1 MKKLFLLTSLLILS
15 GCAQFFKEEVESI
28 KFVIAPTAIPQELKN
43 ASEIF
48 STELKAYLYEKG
60 YDVKTIDFKVTQT
73 HQEASDA
80 LVNQSV
86 DFGFMPVLEYLEHI
100 DSMAV
105 LATGVQEHF
114 ERLENIDDYNASTIE
129 TQTKILSPSR
139 RSLIYTGPS
148 QTGQDIYAKFKN
160 NTLTWI
166 DLNTSTWCHIVVTDM
181 DGYIYPSLWLID
193 NYERRMGELYDHVL
207 AVKGYPDVMAMLAD
221 ESCDIAVGPDS
232 LRQDYATLWRSAED
246 YNRSASIFSEVK
258 VIGMTQEIYDDV
270 VVVRNTAEEDLLS
283 LELIQHVQDFITLSE
298 RNHGLD
304 EVLGFKAYQVNTEE
318 TYLEMIDAYE
328 YIDGIMN

>member
-28 KFVIAPTAIPQELKN
+28 KFVIAPTAIPQDLVN
-43 ASEIF
+43 ASESF
-48 STELKAYLYEKG
+48 GTDLKAYLYDKG
-60 YDVKTIDFKVTQT
+60 YDVKNIDFQVTQT

-100 DSMAV
+100 DSMTV
-105 LATGVQEHF
+105 LATGVQEQF
-114 ERLENIDDYNASTIE
+114 ERLETIEDYNASTIE

-148 QTGQDIYAKFKN
+148 QTGQDIYDKFKN
-160 NTLTWI
+160 NALTWI

-270 VVVRNTAEEDLLS
+270 VVVRNTEEEDVLS
-283 LELIQHVQDFITLSE
+283 LELIQYIQDFIVLDE
-298 RNHGLD
+298 RDHGLD
-304 EVLGFKAYQVNTEE
+304 EVLGFKAYQTNTEE